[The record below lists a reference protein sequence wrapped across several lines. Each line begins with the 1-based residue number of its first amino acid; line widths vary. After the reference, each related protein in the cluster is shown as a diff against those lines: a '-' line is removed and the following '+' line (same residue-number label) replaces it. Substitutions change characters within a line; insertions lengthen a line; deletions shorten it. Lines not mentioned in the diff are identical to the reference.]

1 MVGACGD
8 DLLGVGVVQESER
21 CVSAVVVFPMKKDD
35 LACTEDTHANVFNL
49 DHNPEGELP
58 MFCRCGE
65 VDFNDEDLDVD
76 FQTSERWLSIT
87 QKVE

>member
-1 MVGACGD
+1 MVQTFE
-8 DLLGVGVVQESER
+8 L
-21 CVSAVVVFPMKKDD
+21 DD

-49 DHNPEGELP
+49 DHNRKGELP